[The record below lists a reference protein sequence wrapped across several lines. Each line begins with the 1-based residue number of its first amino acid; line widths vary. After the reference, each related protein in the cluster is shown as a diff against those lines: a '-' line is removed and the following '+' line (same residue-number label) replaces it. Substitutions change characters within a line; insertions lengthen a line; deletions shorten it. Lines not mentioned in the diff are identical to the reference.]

1 LPKQRSGWIR
11 GADGILPRSETCA
24 EPFRY
29 CPRCSA
35 LLAETLVKAGE
46 PLRLACAA
54 CGFVHYAEP
63 KVAACAVVLF
73 GGRVL
78 LLKRAIEPSAGKW
91 VIPGG
96 FVERGETVED
106 AAIRETREETGLPI
120 RLVSL
125 LNVYSYDGVGIV
137 LVVFV
142 GEPTT
147 DDAPRPLDEALDVS
161 YFAFRDIPWDEIAF
175 SSTHDALRE
184 IIERGIPS
192 REPVHASP

>member
-1 LPKQRSGWIR
+1 MR
-11 GADGILPRSETCA
+11 GDDGILPRADSCA
-24 EPFRY
+24 DSYRY
-29 CPRCSA
+29 CPLCA
-35 LLAETLVKAGE
+35 TLLEEKPVKAGE
-46 PLRLACAA
+46 PLRPTCGT

-78 LLKRAIEPSAGKW
+78 LVRRGIEPSVGKW

-96 FVERGETVED
+96 FVEKGETVEE
-106 AAIRETREETGLPI
+106 AAIRETREETGLAV

-142 GEPTT
+142 AEPMT
-147 DDAPRPLDEALDVS
+147 DRAPEPLDEVTEVS
-161 YFAFRDIPWDEIAF
+161 YFAIRDIPWDEIAF

-184 IIERGIPS
+184 IIERGIPA
-192 REPVHASP
+192 RDPFHASP

>member
-1 LPKQRSGWIR
+1 MR
-11 GADGILPRSETCA
+11 GAEGILPRAATCV
-24 EPFRY
+24 EPYRY

-35 LLAETLVKAGE
+35 LLEERLVKAGE

-54 CGFVHYAEP
+54 CGFIHYAEP
-63 KVAACAVVLF
+63 KIAACAAVLF

-78 LLKRAIEPSAGKW
+78 LVKRGIEPSVGKW

-106 AAIRETREETGLPI
+106 AAIRETREETGLAV

-142 GEPTT
+142 AEPTT
-147 DDAPRPLDEALDVS
+147 DTAPRPLDEAIDVS
-161 YFAFRDIPWDEIAF
+161 YFEFRDIPWDEIAF

-184 IIERGIPS
+184 IIERGIPA
-192 REPVHASP
+192 RDPFHTSP

>member
-1 LPKQRSGWIR
+1 MPKQRSGWIR

-192 REPVHASP
+192 REPFHASP